1 MEERI
6 WHKNYDIGVPT
17 ALKYPQIPVFKLLE
31 NSALSYPQ
39 RDALIFLGKRIN
51 YSQLLN
57 LSNKFAS
64 SLVKL
69 GIKKGDRI
77 ALFIPNT
84 PHMIIAFY
92 GALKAGAIV
101 VNTNPLYTEREL
113 EYQLKDSGADSI
125 VTLDLKLTILKVKAV
140 KDQIPLRHVIVG
152 SIGDF
157 LPFPKNMLYPFLKRG
172 ELDAVPYSGSYHR
185 FSELIKN
192 ASNNPLPKNVDPD
205 DTAALQYTGGT
216 TGISKG
222 AELTHKNLV
231 TNAFQ
236 IRRWGEDV
244 FIDGEETMLTVLP
257 CFHIYAMTVC
267 MNLGMMIGATLLLL
281 PRFNLKEV
289 LQTIKK
295 YRPTIFPGV
304 PTIYTSIVNHPEVKN
319 YGVGS
324 IKLCLCGGAPLP
336 IDVVERFENL
346 TGAKMLEAYG
356 LSEASP
362 ATHAN
367 PFIGRREI
375 GTVGLP
381 IPDTDAKIVDL
392 ESGEK
397 ELPVG
402 EPGELIVKGPQVMK
416 GYWNRS
422 DETSL
427 TLRNGW
433 LFTGDIATMEENGY
447 FSIVDRKKEM
457 IISGGYNVYPREVE
471 EVLYEHPKVLEAAV
485 IGVPDSYKG
494 EYVKAFV
501 IVKSGEE
508 VIESEIILF
517 CKERLAPFKVPKVV
531 EFRNSLPKSTV
542 GKVLRR
548 ALKEEELKKA
558 GNPHL
563 K

>member
-1 MEERI
+1 MQERI

-31 NSALSYPQ
+31 NSAQSYPQ

-57 LSNKFAS
+57 LSNQFAS

-69 GIKKGDRI
+69 GIKKGERI
-77 ALFIPNT
+77 ALFLPNT

-101 VNTNPLYTEREL
+101 VNANPLYTEKEL
-113 EYQLKDSGADSI
+113 ESI
-125 VTLDLKLTILKVKAV
+125 
-140 KDQIPLRHVIVG
+140 
-152 SIGDF
+152 
-157 LPFPKNMLYPFLKRG
+157 
-172 ELDAVPYSGSYHR
+172 PYSKGYHR
-185 FSELIKN
+185 FADQLRDN
-192 ASNNPLPKNVDPD
+192 TQPPQADVQPD
-205 DTAALQYTGGT
+205 DTAMLQYTGGT

-236 IRRWGEDV
+236 IRCWGEDV
-244 FIDGEETMLTVLP
+244 FIDGEETILTVLP
-257 CFHIYAMTVC
+257 CYHVYAMTVC

-289 LQTIKK
+289 LDTIKK

-304 PTIYTSIVNHPEVKN
+304 PTIYTAISNHPEVKN
-319 YGVGS
+319 YGVDS

-336 IDVVERFENL
+336 IELLDRFENL
-346 TGAKMLEAYG
+346 TGAKILEAYG

-381 IPDTDAKIVDL
+381 VPDTDAKIVDL

-397 ELPVG
+397 EVLAG

-416 GYWNRS
+416 GYWNRP
-422 DETSL
+422 DETAQVL
-427 TLRNGW
+427 KDGW
-433 LFTGDIATMEENGY
+433 LFTGDIAKMNED
-447 FSIVDRKKEM
+447 V
-457 IISGGYNVYPREVE
+457 
-471 EVLYEHPKVLEAAV
+471 
-485 IGVPDSYKG
+485 
-494 EYVKAFV
+494 
-501 IVKSGEE
+501 
-508 VIESEIILF
+508 
-517 CKERLAPFKVPKVV
+517 
-531 EFRNSLPKSTV
+531 
-542 GKVLRR
+542 
-548 ALKEEELKKA
+548 
-558 GNPHL
+558 
-563 K
+563 

>member
-1 MEERI
+1 MEQRI
-6 WHKNYDIGVPT
+6 WHKNYDTGVPT

-31 NSALSYPQ
+31 NSAQSYPQ

-57 LSNKFAS
+57 LSNQFAS

-69 GIKKGDRI
+69 GIKKGERI
-77 ALFIPNT
+77 ALFLPNT

-113 EYQLKDSGADSI
+113 EYQLKDTGADSI
-125 VTLDLKLTILKVKAV
+125 VTLDLKLTLSKVKAV
-140 KDQIPLRHVIVG
+140 KDKIQLKHVIVG
-152 SIGDF
+152 SLSDF
-157 LPFPKNMLYPFLKRG
+157 LPFPKSILYSIVKRK
-172 ELDAVPYSGSYHR
+172 ELESIPYSKGYHR
-185 FSELIKN
+185 FTDQLRDN
-192 ASNNPLPKNVDPD
+192 TQPPQADVQPD
-205 DTAALQYTGGT
+205 DTAVLQYTGGT

-236 IRRWGEDV
+236 IGCWGEDV
-244 FIDGEETMLTVLP
+244 FIDGEETILTVLP
-257 CFHIYAMTVC
+257 CYHVYAMTVC

-289 LQTIKK
+289 LDTIKK

-304 PTIYTSIVNHPEVKN
+304 PTIYTAISNHPEVKN
-319 YGVGS
+319 YGVDS

-336 IDVVERFENL
+336 IELLDRFENL
-346 TGAKMLEAYG
+346 TGAKILEAYG

-381 IPDTDAKIVDL
+381 VPDTDAKIVDL

-397 ELPVG
+397 EVLAG

-416 GYWNRS
+416 GYWNRP
-422 DETSL
+422 DETAQVL
-427 TLRNGW
+427 KDGW
-433 LFTGDIATMEENGY
+433 LFTGDIAKMNEDGY

-471 EVLYEHPKVLEAAV
+471 EVLYVHPKVLEAAV
-485 IGVPDSYKG
+485 IGVPDSYRG
-494 EYVKAFV
+494 EYAKAFV
-501 IVKSGEE
+501 VAKSGEE
-508 VIESEIILF
+508 VTESEIILF

-531 EFRNSLPKSTV
+531 EFRTSLPKSTV

-548 ALKEEELKKA
+548 ALREEELKKA
-558 GNPHL
+558 GNPNL